1 MNLQVVLLEF
11 NGVRVRRARVA
22 RCCKHMLMFVG
33 GHRALGA
40 SRLWDSENYGLVRGL
55 WALEFVHGC
64 SQNSRVYHHPK

>member
-22 RCCKHMLMFVG
+22 MCCMHMLMFVG

-40 SRLWDSENYGLVRGL
+40 SRLWDSENYGL
-55 WALEFVHGC
+55 GC
-64 SQNSRVYHHPK
+64 